1 MELTLDETESSPEKV
16 WEACLAIIRDN
27 IPRQSYRTWFGPLR
41 AVSLETE
48 DGMRKLTVQLPS
60 QFYYEWLEEH
70 YYALLR
76 KTVAK
81 ILGPNGRLYY
91 KVVIERDDAE
101 TGHTGTSVNLPAR
114 PDAAERGPDPAPGPV
129 VGQPRLPGA
138 AGQPP
143 GPHGQQAPGGAG
155 YFGPSTPG
163 LFGPDSDRGGDD
175 GYYARSAP
183 DGRSAPPYDPRSYGD
198 RGGDSRSSD
207 SRGHDGR
214 SSNAPG
220 QGQGSAP
227 GQGQSGGQGGARRG
241 RAPRTGA
248 PTSGSGSQASSH
260 SSGSSFGT
268 YAPSQGAQGNRP
280 SGHGSGQPGGGP
292 SAMPPGPGANPFA
305 MPGIQRT
312 PIDSNLNA
320 SYVFERFIE
329 GDCNRFA
336 RSAAYAVAE
345 QPGGTSF
352 NPLFVYGGV
361 GLGKT
366 HLIQAIGN
374 FARAQRR
381 VQTCLYVSSERF
393 TTEFVQAIKNNRA
406 AEFSLFYRNIDL
418 LIVDDIQF
426 FAGKERTQEEFF
438 HIFNALHQSGK
449 QIVLS
454 SDRPPRDIPDIEE
467 RLLSRFQWGLQ
478 ADVKPPEFETRIAIL
493 QRKAEDD
500 GIELDRDVIE
510 FVAHNVKSNI
520 RELEGALIR
529 LIANSTLQN
538 REVDLMLAK
547 DVLRDIIKEVRVTLT
562 VEEIQRVAAEY
573 FGLDE
578 RLLRD
583 KTRKREVVLARQVA
597 MFFAKELTSHS
608 LKDIGGRFGGRDH
621 STVIH
626 GINSIQDQMET
637 DARFR
642 ETVDKLRHLL
652 ELRSR

>member
-1 MELTLDETESSPEKV
+1 MEVPLDETETSPEKV

-41 AVSLETE
+41 AVSLEAE
-48 DGMRKLTVQLPS
+48 DGMVKLTVQLPS

-81 ILGPNGRLYY
+81 ILGPNGRLFY
-91 KVVIERDDAE
+91 KVVIERDDGE
-101 TGHTGTSVNLPAR
+101 SGHGGASVNLPAR
-114 PDAAERGPDPAPGPV
+114 PDSSRDRPSEMPHAGPV
-129 VGQPRLPGA
+129 VGNAPREQPDPRGGGMQDRGMHDRGMTDAGMGGGSPRLPGA
-138 AGQPP
+138 AGEPP
-143 GPHGQQAPGGAG
+143 ERGGR
-155 YFGPSTPG
+155 FGPSTPG
-163 LFGPDSDRGGDD
+163 LFGDDDGGRAAQPRPTAGRRGG
-175 GYYARSAP
+175 
-183 DGRSAPPYDPRSYGD
+183 
-198 RGGDSRSSD
+198 
-207 SRGHDGR
+207 GHDGR
-214 SSNAPG
+214 SDRGAGRQGGAGGRHEGQRAAPMAPAG
-220 QGQGSAP
+220 TPYDPSAGMLGSAP
-227 GQGQSGGQGGARRG
+227 A
-241 RAPRTGA
+241 
-248 PTSGSGSQASSH
+248 GSPMA
-260 SSGSSFGT
+260 
-268 YAPSQGAQGNRP
+268 
-280 SGHGSGQPGGGP
+280 GQPNSGP
-292 SAMPPGPGANPFA
+292 GAVAPPGANPFA
-305 MPGIQRT
+305 MPGIQRS
-312 PIDSNLNA
+312 PVESNLNA

-336 RSAAYAVAE
+336 RSAAFAVAE

-381 VQTCLYVSSERF
+381 VQTCLYLSSERF
-393 TTEFVQAIKNNRA
+393 TTEFVQSIKNNRA
-406 AEFSLFYRNIDL
+406 AEFSLYYRNIDL

-454 SDRPPRDIPDIEE
+454 SDRPPRDIPDIED

-478 ADVKPPEFETRIAIL
+478 ADVKAPEFETRIAIL
-493 QRKAEDD
+493 QRKSEDV

-562 VEEIQRVAAEY
+562 VEEIQRIAAEY
-573 FGLDE
+573 FNLDE

-597 MFFAKELTSHS
+597 MFFAKELTTHS

-626 GINSIQDQMET
+626 GIQSIENQMET
-637 DARFR
+637 DPRFR
-642 ETVDKLRHLL
+642 ETVEGLRHQLQ
-652 ELRSR
+652 LRSH

>member
-1 MELTLDETESSPEKV
+1 MEVPLDETETSPDKV

-41 AVSLETE
+41 AVSLEAE
-48 DGMRKLTVQLPS
+48 DGMVKLTVQLPS

-81 ILGPNGRLYY
+81 ILGPNGRLFY
-91 KVVIERDDAE
+91 KVVIERDDTESGYRGA
-101 TGHTGTSVNLPAR
+101 SVNLPAR
-114 PDAAERGPDPAPGPV
+114 PDGSRDRPSDMPPTGPV
-129 VGQPRLPGA
+129 VGNAAPPREQPGSRDTGMRDGRMRDAGMQDAGMGGGSPRLPGA
-138 AGQPP
+138 AGEPSER
-143 GPHGQQAPGGAG
+143 GGR
-155 YFGPSTPG
+155 FGPATPG
-163 LFGPDSDRGGDD
+163 LFGPDGDTGRAAPRPAPPRRGDGRDGRQDRGAGNRGGGGHDT
-175 GYYARSAP
+175 RRPAP
-183 DGRSAPPYDPRSYGD
+183 MAPAANAPYDPSAGML
-198 RGGDSRSSD
+198 
-207 SRGHDGR
+207 
-214 SSNAPG
+214 
-220 QGQGSAP
+220 GSAP
-227 GQGQSGGQGGARRG
+227 MSGGPGAA
-241 RAPRTGA
+241 AP
-248 PTSGSGSQASSH
+248 
-260 SSGSSFGT
+260 
-268 YAPSQGAQGNRP
+268 
-280 SGHGSGQPGGGP
+280 
-292 SAMPPGPGANPFA
+292 PGANPFA
-305 MPGIQRT
+305 MPGIQRS
-312 PIDSNLNA
+312 PVESNLNA

-336 RSAAYAVAE
+336 RSAAFAVAE

-374 FARAQRR
+374 FARAQRK
-381 VQTCLYVSSERF
+381 VQTCLYLSSERF
-393 TTEFVQAIKNNRA
+393 TTEFVQSIKNNRA
-406 AEFSLFYRNIDL
+406 AEFSLYYRNIDL

-454 SDRPPRDIPDIEE
+454 SDRPPRDIPDIED

-478 ADVKPPEFETRIAIL
+478 ADVKAPEFETRIAIL
-493 QRKAEDD
+493 QRKSEDV

-562 VEEIQRVAAEY
+562 VEEIQRIAAEY
-573 FGLDE
+573 FNLDE

-597 MFFAKELTSHS
+597 MFFAKELTTHS

-626 GINSIQDQMET
+626 GIQSIENQMET
-637 DARFR
+637 DPRFR
-642 ETVDKLRHLL
+642 ETVEGLRHQLQI
-652 ELRSR
+652 RSH